1 MYASASQQQFFAG
14 ASKLLAKQKK
24 DEQNKRFDSQ
34 RTQGYNTKKKYYKI
48 YTTELSKIKNK

>member
-1 MYASASQQQFFAG
+1 MYNAFNDEDFLKQ
-14 ASKLLAKQKK
+14 LDELAKQKK